1 NTTGGV
7 LITDGAKFI
16 NNRKAVA
23 FLSYHNFNPTT
34 LAPSN
39 NLSRFSNT
47 EFIID
52 NNYFGQYNPT
62 DFRSHVTMWD
72 VEGVNFKG
80 CKFEDRRTSVIFNAT
95 EGYQCG
101 IYSLDAG
108 FTVNTHCSSTMI
120 PCPSA
125 NTVRSSFK

>member
-1 NTTGGV
+1 QHQTPLNNPTYQGKVELKNGAIIENAIEGVTLMKAGDYSTTGGV
-7 LITDGAKFI
+7 LITNGAKFI

-23 FLSYHNFNPTT
+23 FYSYHNFNPNT

-39 NLSRFSNT
+39 NLSSFTNT

-72 VEGVNFKG
+72 VEGLNFKG
-80 CKFEDRRTSVIFNAT
+80 CKFEDRRTSITFN
-95 EGYQCG
+95 
-101 IYSLDAG
+101 
-108 FTVNTHCSSTMI
+108 
-120 PCPSA
+120 
-125 NTVRSSFK
+125 